1 MASYLRLLALLFSLL
16 LVVSCGGSSDS
27 DSDTTSDTDSD
38 SDTTSDTDSD
48 SDSDTDSDINLSGTF
63 VFGSDTY
70 TVFENGGVVTIT
82 VNRTEGS
89 AGDVTVDYATAD
101 GTATAGADYETAM
114 GILAFADGETSRS
127 VDITIIDN
135 PDVNETRDFDVALS
149 NPTGGTELGTPA
161 VTTVSILNEDE
172 TVAVY
177 DFEALAE
184 GNINGQDNWVE
195 PVTNATVTT
204 DTTPENGTKVVRPVS
219 IVQGQAGETE
229 ISRVNDV
236 NFSFE
241 GFTGDT
247 GQIQFDITGDDNGIF
262 ALGQDLSGDGMLT
275 AEDDEIGIPFGF
287 WERQLAVF
295 RANSLN
301 IRAGNVAVA
310 DGEES
315 TDWYRVRLSIDF
327 TANGGDGAG
336 SLSYLNLTNGE
347 TEFKAPPELQ
357 DLDLRILTNGAPD
370 PAAWDSMF
378 LLLRIDASNIPKAD
392 NLIPNLPG
400 NVQ

>member
-1 MASYLRLLALLFSLL
+1 MASYLRLLALLSSLL
-16 LVVSCGGSSDS
+16 LVVSCGGGSDSDSDSVS

-38 SDTTSDTDSD
+38 SDTTSDSD
-48 SDSDTDSDINLSGTF
+48 SDSDTTLSGTF
-63 VFGSDTY
+63 VFGSDSY
-70 TVFENGGVVTIT
+70 TVFEDEGIVTIT
-82 VNRTEGS
+82 VNRAGGTAGS
-89 AGDVTVDYATAD
+89 VTVDYATSD

-114 GILAFADGETSRS
+114 GTLQFADGETAIP
-127 VDITIIDN
+127 VDITVIDN
-135 PDVNETRDFDVALS
+135 PDVNDTRDFDVALS
-149 NPTGGTELGTPA
+149 NPTGGAELGEPA

-177 DFEALAE
+177 DFELLAE

-195 PVTNATVTT
+195 PVTNATVIA

-219 IVQGQAGETE
+219 TVQGQAGETQ

-236 NFSFE
+236 NF
-241 GFTGDT
+241 GYTPLTGNT
-247 GQIQFDITGDDNGIF
+247 ARMQFDITGDDNGVF
-262 ALGQDLSGDGMLT
+262 ALGRDLNGDGMLT
-275 AEDDEIGIPFGF
+275 TDDNEIGVPFGF

-295 RANSLN
+295 TANSLN

-315 TDWYRVRLSIDF
+315 TDWYRVRLDIDV

-336 SLSYLNLTNGE
+336 SLSYLNLSNGE
-347 TEFKAPPELQ
+347 TAFKAPPELQ
-357 DLDLRILTNGAPD
+357 DLDLRLLTSGAPD
-370 PAAWDSMF
+370 PALWDAMF
-378 LLLRIDASNIPKAD
+378 LLLRIDATNIPKAD

-400 NVQ
+400 SE